1 MKEIYAKTRDRLELY
16 FDQTALKA
24 WELLT
29 TDMPIS
35 VIRARVRAGR
45 DRMRQI
51 LIDSLPPNLDGCRVL
66 DAGCGTGQTS
76 VELAKRGAHVV
87 GVDISANLINL
98 ARDRM
103 PVELV
108 QNVDFFVGDMLS
120 NQYGAFDHV
129 IAMDSLIHYSG
140 ADISTALSS
149 LAENTKKSISFT
161 VAPKTFLLTCLLTAG
176 KMLPRSNRS
185 PSIAPIS
192 KNTLNLHLNATPR
205 LKQKKLELIERV
217 KASFYVS
224 EAMILKL

>member
-1 MKEIYAKTRDRLELY
+1 MKESYAKTRDRLELY

-45 DRMRQI
+45 DRMRKI

-140 ADISTALSS
+140 ADISTALS
-149 LAENTKKSISFT
+149 
-161 VAPKTFLLTCLLTAG
+161 
-176 KMLPRSNRS
+176 R
-185 PSIAPIS
+185 
-192 KNTLNLHLNATPR
+192 
-205 LKQKKLELIERV
+205 
-217 KASFYVS
+217 
-224 EAMILKL
+224 